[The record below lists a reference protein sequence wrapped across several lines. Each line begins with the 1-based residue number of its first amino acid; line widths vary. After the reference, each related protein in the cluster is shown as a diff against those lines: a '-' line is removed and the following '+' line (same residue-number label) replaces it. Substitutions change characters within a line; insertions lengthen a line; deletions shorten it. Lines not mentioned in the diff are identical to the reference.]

1 MLMKGVSKKHLFVLF
16 ALMQY
21 LKKVNKKF
29 KKQPLAASVS
39 KINFI
44 RILKT
49 SKITAKSQRGLYRNL
64 EVLEK
69 KKLID
74 YDTKFLKLT
83 KKGLAKAR
91 EMEKDI
97 IPYLSL
103 IKKLEKKKIDKG
115 SLQAHF
121 K

>member
-1 MLMKGVSKKHLFVLF
+1 MKGVSKKHLFVLF

-39 KINFI
+39 KIDFI
-44 RILKT
+44 RILKS

-69 KKLID
+69 NKLVS
-74 YDTKFLKLT
+74 YDNKFLKLT
-83 KKGLAKAR
+83 KKGLIKAR
-91 EMEKDI
+91 EIEKDI
-97 IPYLSL
+97 APYIILM
-103 IKKLEKKKIDKG
+103 KKLEKKKIKKD
-115 SLQAHF
+115 SLQAYF